1 MKLIELNIDNIIA
14 LCKKYRVKAMYVF
27 GSILTPRFNA
37 QSDVDLAVS
46 FDKERITLDEYADNF
61 FGLQFELE
69 RLLKREIDLVCY
81 DAIKNP
87 VFRREMDE
95 TKHKLYG

>member
-1 MKLIELNIDNIIA
+1 MKLIELNIDSIIT
-14 LCKKYRVKAMYVF
+14 LCKKYKVKVMYAF
-27 GSILTPRFNA
+27 GSILTPRFRA
-37 QSDVDLAVS
+37 DSDVDLAVS
-46 FDKERITLDEYADNF
+46 FDKDRISLEEYADNF

-69 RLLKREIDLVCY
+69 RLLKRDVDLVCY